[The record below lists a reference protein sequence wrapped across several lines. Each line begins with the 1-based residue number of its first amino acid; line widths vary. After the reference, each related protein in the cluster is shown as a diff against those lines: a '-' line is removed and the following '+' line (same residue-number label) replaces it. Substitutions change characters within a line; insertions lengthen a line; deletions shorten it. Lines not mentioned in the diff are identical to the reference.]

1 MNPDQNKA
9 QIAQPK
15 KKKSLFFTSLDIF
28 VYALIVF
35 TGGVLV
41 GFAFGRFKYTRF
53 LYVEQ
58 RMTAMNANLNTK
70 RAEYNIIN
78 KNNTEVLLPMLTVMA
93 KRASDQMCSRNVQAI
108 PFTNKYTANPDI
120 LMDIGG
126 LSLNFKDA
134 VDTKWQSAV
143 EYTQSTPDNLV
154 IRKFTPAN
162 RNYYACFVAVPKK
175 GDVE

>member
-1 MNPDQNKA
+1 MNKDQNKA
-9 QIAQPK
+9 EIAQPK

-28 VYALIVF
+28 IYALVVF

-58 RMTAMNANLNTK
+58 RMTAMNANLSQK

-78 KNNTEVLLPMLTVMA
+78 KNNTEILLPMLTVMA
-93 KRASDQMCSRNVQAI
+93 KRASDQICTKNIQAV
-108 PFTNKYTANPDI
+108 PFTNKYPTNPDI
-120 LMDIGG
+120 LMDMGG
-126 LSLNFKDA
+126 LNLNFKDA
-134 VDTKWQSAV
+134 SDTKWQSSV
-143 EYTQSTPDNLV
+143 EYTQSAPDNLV
-154 IRKFTPAN
+154 VRKFTPAGQ
-162 RNYYACFVAVPKK
+162 NYYACFVAVPKK